1 MDKLRSFVAIVPWEF
16 AMPSIAPPE
25 FAITYLPAPVEAVVG
40 VWQFVREPF
49 FRSTAAR
56 SLPGHLLHLITAG
69 HYRLQA
75 NGREY
80 HVGAGDMVYYHESE
94 AVEWHGDASRVVFY
108 SVGFVAPQLPPLPIE
123 RRVFR
128 ASSRMRRTFARLFE
142 AWEAG
147 RQQRPWT
154 VYARLADLVDEIQQ
168 AGLTASVDAAPA
180 SASLWWH
187 AESVARQRR
196 LFRPTL
202 EQLCRGSGASR
213 GTLIRACRK
222 ATGTTPIQRLRE
234 IRMEEAR
241 GLLQYAHLNV
251 TQIAEYLGY
260 GRIHEFSRDFTAFHG
275 RPPRE
280 FKRTTPGLP
289 RT

>member
-1 MDKLRSFVAIVPWEF
+1 MLSTPL
-16 AMPSIAPPE
+16 PE
-25 FAITYLPAPVEAVVG
+25 FTISYMPAPVEAVVG

-49 FRSTAAR
+49 FRTTTAR

-69 HYRLQA
+69 HYRLKT

-80 HVGAGDMVYYHESE
+80 RVGVGDMVYYHESE
-94 AVEWHGDASRVVFY
+94 DVEWHGEASRVVFY
-108 SVGFVAPQLPPLPIE
+108 SVGFLAPELPPLPIE

-128 ASSRMRRTFARLFE
+128 AAPRMRRAFTQLFE
-142 AWEAG
+142 TWEAG
-147 RQQRPWT
+147 HPRRPLA
-154 VYARLADLVDEIQQ
+154 VYARLADLLDAIHQ
-168 AGLTASVDAAPA
+168 ARRPSTVEAPDL
-180 SASLWWH
+180 ASLWWR
-187 AESVARQRR
+187 AESLVRARR

-202 EQLCRGSGASR
+202 AQLSEGVAAGRGK
-213 GTLIRACRK
+213 LIRACHK
-222 ATGTTPIQRLRE
+222 ATGTTPIKRLRE

-260 GRIHEFSRDFTAFHG
+260 SRIHEFTRDFSRFHG

-280 FKRTTPGLP
+280 FRRAAP
-289 RT
+289 